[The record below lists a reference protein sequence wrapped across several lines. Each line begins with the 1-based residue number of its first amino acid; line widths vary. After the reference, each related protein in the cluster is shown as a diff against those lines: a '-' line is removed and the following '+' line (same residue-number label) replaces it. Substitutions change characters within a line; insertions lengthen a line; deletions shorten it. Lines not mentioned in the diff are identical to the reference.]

1 MSSTPATPPGLR
13 AALAGGLAA
22 AVLDFVAACV
32 NSGAGPIRIG
42 RAIASGLMGQAAFK
56 GGDEAAY
63 LGMAAH
69 TGTLL
74 VAAGIYVLAARR
86 MDYLWRNPLVCGL
99 IFGVIVYA
107 IMNAIVLPF
116 SAVSQGAGPPDVKRA
131 IQIGIH
137 MLFVGL
143 PIALSA
149 WKVR

>member
-1 MSSTPATPPGLR
+1 MTPDTRPGLK
-13 AALAGGLAA
+13 AALVGGLAA
-22 AVLDFVAACV
+22 AVLDFAAACI
-32 NSGAGPIRIG
+32 NSGNSPIRIG
-42 RAIASGLMGQAAFK
+42 KAIASGLMGQAAFK
-56 GGDEAAY
+56 AGDEAAY

-69 TGTLL
+69 TAILL
-74 VAAGIYVLAARR
+74 VVAGIYVLAARR
-86 MDYLWRNPLVCGL
+86 MDYLWRQPVVCGL

-116 SAVSQGAGPPDVKRA
+116 SAVTQGAGPPDIKRA